1 MADEVKRGLEGVV
14 AATTKLS
21 FIDGAAGILE
31 YCGYNITDIA
41 RFATFEEVM
50 YLLWY
55 GRLPTQKE
63 LRAFSQKIRRERTID
78 SSVIRILQT
87 CAKHIDA
94 MDALRTAVSYL
105 AQCDPD
111 LSNNSAEAN
120 IRKGIRLAAK
130 FPTIVAAFYR
140 VKQGKKVIA
149 PMLNLSSGANFLYM
163 LRGTIPNEVEANAM
177 ETDFILTAEHELNAS
192 TFTTRVTVSTLSD
205 LHSAICSGIST
216 LKGPLHG
223 GARAEVYKMLDKI
236 QKPERAEAFIQ
247 RALKQGQ
254 KIMGFG
260 HRVYKTYDPRAILFK
275 ETALALANFKK
286 DKKWYMIAT
295 KVEDVVIKELV
306 EKLGKPIYPNVDF
319 YTGPV
324 YKYLDIPSELTT
336 AIFALG
342 RIAGWVAHALEQ
354 YADNRL
360 IRPNALYIGPH
371 NLKYV
376 PLEQR

>member
-1 MADEVKRGLEGVV
+1 MTDEVKRGLEGVV

-21 FIDGAAGILE
+21 FIDGNAGILE
-31 YCGYNITDIA
+31 YCGYNINDVT

-55 GRLPTQKE
+55 GRLPTKKE
-63 LRAFSQKIRRERTID
+63 LTIFSQKVRRERRID
-78 SSVIRILQT
+78 ASIVRIIKT
-87 CAKHIDA
+87 CAKRIDA

-111 LSNNSAEAN
+111 LQNNSAEAT
-120 IRKGIRLAAK
+120 IRKGIRIAAK

-140 VKQGKKVIA
+140 VKQRKKVIA
-149 PMLNLSSGANFLYM
+149 PKVNLPPGANFLYM
-163 LRGTIPNEVEANAM
+163 LRGTIPNEIEARAM

-192 TFTTRVTVSTLSD
+192 SFTARVVVSTLSD
-205 LHSAICSGIST
+205 LHSAICAGIGT
-216 LKGPLHG
+216 LKGQLHG
-223 GARAEVYKMLDKI
+223 GARAEVYKMLEEI
-236 QKPERAEAFIQ
+236 QSPERAEAYIQ
-247 RALKQGQ
+247 RALRQGQ

-260 HRVYKTYDPRAILFK
+260 HRVYRTYDPRAKLFK
-275 ETALALANFKK
+275 ETAQALAKSK
-286 DKKWYMIAT
+286 GDKKWYEIAT
-295 KVEDVVIKELV
+295 KVEDVVIRELV

-324 YKYLDIPSELTT
+324 YHYLGILSELTT

-342 RIAGWVAHALEQ
+342 RIAGWVAHVLEQ

-360 IRPNALYIGPH
+360 IRPDAIYTGPH
-371 NLKYV
+371 NLKYIPV
-376 PLEQR
+376 EQR